1 MCKVSVIVPMYN
13 VAKVLEPC
21 VRSLCAQTLSGIE
34 LIFIDDC
41 SADGTQ
47 EVLERLLG
55 KFAKPRKDISV
66 KTLRHERNRGVAAA
80 RNTGVDAATGDF
92 IAYVDADDSIE
103 PDALEKMYSR
113 ACADG
118 ADIVVCEWM
127 MDFAGNSRRMHQ
139 PDVNSGEQ
147 LFTKIARG
155 VLRWN
160 LWLFLVRRSLYG
172 QDIRF
177 IEGQNMGEDLMVMS
191 KLALRAGKVSVLHEP
206 LYHYVQTNG
215 DALTKNFIAYK
226 AQVSA
231 NAAEVQRYVTEQYGS
246 RYLPEVYQMQL
257 TIKLPLLISDD
268 VTKYREWLEWFPESN
283 SHAGE
288 NPDISGRTRMLQKA
302 AVKGRFLLIKLYYRV
317 VIKFVYGV
325 LYR

>member
-1 MCKVSVIVPMYN
+1 MYN

-21 VRSLCAQTLSGIE
+21 VRSLCAQTLKDIE

-41 SADGTQ
+41 SADGTS
-47 EVLERLLG
+47 EVLKSLLQSLG
-55 KFAKPRKDISV
+55 REAKI
-66 KTLRHERNRGVAAA
+66 LRHERNRGVAAA
-80 RNTGVDAATGDF
+80 RNTGVDAAEGEF

-103 PDALEKMYSR
+103 PDAFEKMYSR
-113 ACADG
+113 ACAEG

-139 PDVNSGEQ
+139 PDVSTGEG
-147 LFTKIARG
+147 LFTRIARG

-160 LWLFLVRRSLYG
+160 LWLFLVKRSLYG

-177 IEGQNMGEDLMVMS
+177 IEGENMGEDLMVMS
-191 KLALRAGKVSVLHEP
+191 KLALRAGRVSVLHEP

-226 AQVSA
+226 SQVSA
-231 NAAEVQRYVTEQYGS
+231 NAAEVRRYVTEKYGD

-268 VTKYREWLEWFPESN
+268 KAKYREWLEWFPESN
-283 SHAGE
+283 NYVDG
-288 NPDISGRTRMLQKA
+288 NPDISWRTRMLQRA
-302 AVKGRFLLIKLYYRV
+302 AVKRRFFIIRMYYRI